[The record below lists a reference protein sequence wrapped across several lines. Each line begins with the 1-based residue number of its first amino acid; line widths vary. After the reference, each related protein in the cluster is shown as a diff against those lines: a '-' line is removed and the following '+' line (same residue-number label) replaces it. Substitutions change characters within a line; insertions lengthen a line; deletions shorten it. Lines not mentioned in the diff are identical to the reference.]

1 LPSADIRVF
10 LSYGNH
16 DAVSKL
22 TRSVPLPKNVFSFPA
37 NRPATEVIESLGV
50 AIHGQSFA
58 TEAVT
63 TDLSAAYPA
72 PRAGLLNIGVLH
84 TALSGREGHQPYAP
98 TTADRLTDKGYDYW
112 ALGHVHNR
120 EIVRQSPW
128 IVFPGNTQGRHARE
142 TGAKGC
148 MVVEAEPGVGI
159 RSVEFVPTDVARWH
173 HLGIDIAAL
182 SSEDDLHAAVQAE
195 VRAAQ
200 VSAEDRMLAL
210 RLTLAGRGPLHHAI
224 VSNRE
229 AIRAQLAASIGEA
242 SAGMAWL
249 EKVRIKVTAP
259 LDLPRLAE
267 RDDPIGLLIRSID
280 SLAADPGSSSRW
292 PSRCSPTSG
301 KNSRSNCAGP
311 DSAWALDSP
320 EALAD
325 ALANARER
333 LLAAIAAE
341 DAMKIEQIDLKA
353 YGHFTSR
360 RLLLGGAA
368 NLHIICGPNEAG
380 KTTLWRAING
390 ALFGIPE
397 RTQDSF
403 LHEARKL
410 RIGLAL
416 DRARSG
422 ERLAVMRRKG
432 RVNTL
437 LRYDPTT
444 GNESA
449 RHGAGRPSSRLARR
463 PQSGAVPGHVQ
474 PRPRRPGARRRS
486 AGARPGRCRRKPL
499 RSRRR
504 PDFDPRAACQ
514 ARSRGRSACS
524 NHAHRPR

>member
-1 LPSADIRVF
+1 MRFIHCADIHLDSPLRGLELYDGAPAEEMRHATRRAFANVVDLAIERSADFVLIAGDIFDGDWPDFNTGLYFASQLRRLAGADIRVF

-63 TDLSAAYPA
+63 TDLSAAYA
-72 PRAGLLNIGVLH
+72 EPRAGLLNIGVLH

-98 TTADRLTDKGYDYW
+98 TTADRLSDKGYDYW

-148 MVVEAEPGVGI
+148 MVVDAEPGGGI

-173 HLGIDIAAL
+173 QLGIDIAAL

-200 VSAEDRMLAL
+200 VSAGDRLLAL
-210 RLTLAGRGPLHHAI
+210 RLTLTGRGPLHPAI

-267 RDDPIGLLIRSID
+267 RDDPIGLLIRSIK
-280 SLAADPGSSSRW
+280 SLEADPGRLQSLAESVLSDLGQKLPVELR
-292 PSRCSPTSG
+292 G
-301 KNSRSNCAGP
+301 AQG
-311 DSAWALDSP
+311 AWALDSP

-333 LLAAIAAE
+333 LLATIAAE
-341 DAMKIEQIDLKA
+341 D
-353 YGHFTSR
+353 T
-360 RLLLGGAA
+360 
-368 NLHIICGPNEAG
+368 P
-380 KTTLWRAING
+380 
-390 ALFGIPE
+390 
-397 RTQDSF
+397 
-403 LHEARKL
+403 
-410 RIGLAL
+410 
-416 DRARSG
+416 
-422 ERLAVMRRKG
+422 
-432 RVNTL
+432 
-437 LRYDPTT
+437 
-444 GNESA
+444 
-449 RHGAGRPSSRLARR
+449 
-463 PQSGAVPGHVQ
+463 
-474 PRPRRPGARRRS
+474 
-486 AGARPGRCRRKPL
+486 
-499 RSRRR
+499 
-504 PDFDPRAACQ
+504 
-514 ARSRGRSACS
+514 
-524 NHAHRPR
+524 

>member
-1 LPSADIRVF
+1 MRFIHCADIHLDSPLRGLELYDGAPAEEMRHATRRAFANVVDLAIERSADFVLIAGDIFDGDWPDFNTGLYFASQLRRLAGADIRVF

-63 TDLSAAYPA
+63 TDLSAAYA
-72 PRAGLLNIGVLH
+72 EPRAGLLNIGVLH

-98 TTADRLTDKGYDYW
+98 TTADRLSDKGYDYW

-148 MVVEAEPGVGI
+148 MVVDAEPGGGI

-173 HLGIDIAAL
+173 QLGIDIAAL
-182 SSEDDLHAAVQAE
+182 SSEDELHAAVQAA
-195 VRAAQ
+195 VRAVQ
-200 VSAEDRMLAL
+200 VSAEERILAL

-242 SAGMAWL
+242 SAGRAWL

-267 RDDPIGLLIRSID
+267 RDDPIGLLIRSIESLEAD
-280 SLAADPGSSSRW
+280 PVMLQSLAESVLSDLGQKLPAELRGS
-292 PSRCSPTSG
+292 
-301 KNSRSNCAGP
+301 

-325 ALANARER
+325 ALAHGRER

-341 DAMKIEQIDLKA
+341 D
-353 YGHFTSR
+353 T
-360 RLLLGGAA
+360 
-368 NLHIICGPNEAG
+368 P
-380 KTTLWRAING
+380 
-390 ALFGIPE
+390 
-397 RTQDSF
+397 
-403 LHEARKL
+403 
-410 RIGLAL
+410 
-416 DRARSG
+416 
-422 ERLAVMRRKG
+422 
-432 RVNTL
+432 
-437 LRYDPTT
+437 
-444 GNESA
+444 
-449 RHGAGRPSSRLARR
+449 
-463 PQSGAVPGHVQ
+463 
-474 PRPRRPGARRRS
+474 
-486 AGARPGRCRRKPL
+486 
-499 RSRRR
+499 
-504 PDFDPRAACQ
+504 
-514 ARSRGRSACS
+514 
-524 NHAHRPR
+524 

>member
-1 LPSADIRVF
+1 MRFIHCADIHLDSPLRGLELYDGAPAEEMRHATRRAFANVVDLAIERSADFVLIAGDIFDGDWPDFNTGLYFASQLRRLAGADIRVF

-98 TTADRLTDKGYDYW
+98 TTADRLSDKGYDYW

-148 MVVEAEPGVGI
+148 MVVDAEPGGGI

-173 HLGIDIAAL
+173 QLGIDIAAL

-200 VSAEDRMLAL
+200 VSAGDRLLAL
-210 RLTLAGRGPLHHAI
+210 RLTLTGRGPLHPAI

-267 RDDPIGLLIRSID
+267 RDDPIGLLIRSIK
-280 SLAADPGSSSRW
+280 SLEADPGRLQSLAESVLSDLGQKLPVELR
-292 PSRCSPTSG
+292 G
-301 KNSRSNCAGP
+301 AQG
-311 DSAWALDSP
+311 AWALDSP

-333 LLAAIAAE
+333 LLATIAAE
-341 DAMKIEQIDLKA
+341 D
-353 YGHFTSR
+353 T
-360 RLLLGGAA
+360 
-368 NLHIICGPNEAG
+368 P
-380 KTTLWRAING
+380 
-390 ALFGIPE
+390 
-397 RTQDSF
+397 
-403 LHEARKL
+403 
-410 RIGLAL
+410 
-416 DRARSG
+416 
-422 ERLAVMRRKG
+422 
-432 RVNTL
+432 
-437 LRYDPTT
+437 
-444 GNESA
+444 
-449 RHGAGRPSSRLARR
+449 
-463 PQSGAVPGHVQ
+463 
-474 PRPRRPGARRRS
+474 
-486 AGARPGRCRRKPL
+486 
-499 RSRRR
+499 
-504 PDFDPRAACQ
+504 
-514 ARSRGRSACS
+514 
-524 NHAHRPR
+524 

>member
-1 LPSADIRVF
+1 MRFIHCADIHLDSPLRGLELYDGAPAEEMRHATRRAFANVVDLAIERSADFVLIAGDIFDGDWPDFNTGLYFASQLRRLAGADIRVF

-98 TTADRLTDKGYDYW
+98 TTADRLSDKGYDYW

-148 MVVEAEPGVGI
+148 MVVEAEVGVGI
-159 RSVEFVPTDVARWH
+159 RSVEFVATDVARWH
-173 HLGIDIAAL
+173 HLAIDIAAL
-182 SSEDDLHAAVQAE
+182 ASADELHAAVQAA
-195 VRAAQ
+195 VRAVQ
-200 VSAEDRMLAL
+200 VLAEERILAL

-242 SAGMAWL
+242 SAGRAWL

-267 RDDPIGLLIRSID
+267 RDDPIGLLIRSIESLEAD
-280 SLAADPGSSSRW
+280 PVMLQSLAESVLSDLGQKLPAELRGS
-292 PSRCSPTSG
+292 
-301 KNSRSNCAGP
+301 

-320 EALAD
+320 EAMAD
-325 ALANARER
+325 ALAHARER

-341 DAMKIEQIDLKA
+341 D
-353 YGHFTSR
+353 T
-360 RLLLGGAA
+360 
-368 NLHIICGPNEAG
+368 P
-380 KTTLWRAING
+380 
-390 ALFGIPE
+390 
-397 RTQDSF
+397 
-403 LHEARKL
+403 
-410 RIGLAL
+410 
-416 DRARSG
+416 
-422 ERLAVMRRKG
+422 
-432 RVNTL
+432 
-437 LRYDPTT
+437 
-444 GNESA
+444 
-449 RHGAGRPSSRLARR
+449 
-463 PQSGAVPGHVQ
+463 
-474 PRPRRPGARRRS
+474 
-486 AGARPGRCRRKPL
+486 
-499 RSRRR
+499 
-504 PDFDPRAACQ
+504 
-514 ARSRGRSACS
+514 
-524 NHAHRPR
+524 

>member
-1 LPSADIRVF
+1 MRFIHCADIHLDSPLRGLELYDGAPAQEMRQATRRAFANVVDLAIDRAADFVLIAGDIFDGDWPDFNTGLYFASELRRLAESDIRVF
-10 LSYGNH
+10 LGYGNH

-37 NRPATEVIESLGV
+37 SRPASEMIESLGV

-58 TEAVT
+58 TEAVS

-112 ALGHVHNR
+112 ALGHVHSR

-142 TGAKGC
+142 AGAKGC
-148 MVVEAEPGVGI
+148 MVVNAEHGVGI

-173 HLGIDIAAL
+173 HLSIDIAAL
-182 SSEDDLHAAVQAE
+182 ASEDDLHAAVQTE

-200 VSAEDRMLAL
+200 VAAGDRLLAL
-210 RLTLAGRGPLHHAI
+210 RLTLTGRGPLHHAI

-267 RDDPIGLLIRSID
+267 RDDPIGLLIRSIESLQVD
-280 SLAADPGSSSRW
+280 PGRLQSLAESVLSDLGQKLSVDLRGAEG
-292 PSRCSPTSG
+292 
-301 KNSRSNCAGP
+301 
-311 DSAWALDSP
+311 AWALDSP

-333 LLAAIAAE
+333 LLATIAAE
-341 DAMKIEQIDLKA
+341 D
-353 YGHFTSR
+353 T
-360 RLLLGGAA
+360 
-368 NLHIICGPNEAG
+368 P
-380 KTTLWRAING
+380 
-390 ALFGIPE
+390 
-397 RTQDSF
+397 
-403 LHEARKL
+403 
-410 RIGLAL
+410 
-416 DRARSG
+416 
-422 ERLAVMRRKG
+422 
-432 RVNTL
+432 
-437 LRYDPTT
+437 
-444 GNESA
+444 
-449 RHGAGRPSSRLARR
+449 
-463 PQSGAVPGHVQ
+463 
-474 PRPRRPGARRRS
+474 
-486 AGARPGRCRRKPL
+486 
-499 RSRRR
+499 
-504 PDFDPRAACQ
+504 
-514 ARSRGRSACS
+514 
-524 NHAHRPR
+524 

>member
-1 LPSADIRVF
+1 MRFIHCADIHLDSPLRGLELYDGAPAEEMRHATRRAFANVVDLAIERSADFVLIAGDIFDGDWPDFNTGLYFASQLRRLAGADIRVF

-98 TTADRLTDKGYDYW
+98 TTADRLSDKGYDYW

-148 MVVEAEPGVGI
+148 MVVEAEVGVGI
-159 RSVEFVPTDVARWH
+159 RSVEFVATDVARWH
-173 HLGIDIAAL
+173 HLAIDIAAL
-182 SSEDDLHAAVQAE
+182 ASGDELHAAVQAA
-195 VRAAQ
+195 VRAVQ
-200 VSAEDRMLAL
+200 VSAEERILAL

-229 AIRAQLAASIGEA
+229 AVRAQLAASIGEA
-242 SAGMAWL
+242 SAGRAWL

-267 RDDPIGLLIRSID
+267 RDDPIGLLIRSIESLEAD
-280 SLAADPGSSSRW
+280 PVMLQSLAESVLSDLGQKLPAELRGS
-292 PSRCSPTSG
+292 
-301 KNSRSNCAGP
+301 

-325 ALANARER
+325 ALAHARER

-341 DAMKIEQIDLKA
+341 D
-353 YGHFTSR
+353 T
-360 RLLLGGAA
+360 
-368 NLHIICGPNEAG
+368 P
-380 KTTLWRAING
+380 
-390 ALFGIPE
+390 
-397 RTQDSF
+397 
-403 LHEARKL
+403 
-410 RIGLAL
+410 
-416 DRARSG
+416 
-422 ERLAVMRRKG
+422 
-432 RVNTL
+432 
-437 LRYDPTT
+437 
-444 GNESA
+444 
-449 RHGAGRPSSRLARR
+449 
-463 PQSGAVPGHVQ
+463 
-474 PRPRRPGARRRS
+474 
-486 AGARPGRCRRKPL
+486 
-499 RSRRR
+499 
-504 PDFDPRAACQ
+504 
-514 ARSRGRSACS
+514 
-524 NHAHRPR
+524 

>member
-1 LPSADIRVF
+1 MRFIHCADIHLDSPLRGLELYDGAPAEEMRQATRRAFANVVDLAIDRAADFVLIAGDIFDGDWPDFNTGLYFASELRRLAEPDIRVF
-10 LSYGNH
+10 LGYGNH

-22 TRSVPLPKNVFSFPA
+22 TRSVPLPKNVFSFPS

-58 TEAVT
+58 TEAVS

-112 ALGHVHNR
+112 ALGHVHSR

-148 MVVEAEPGVGI
+148 MVVDAEPGVGI

-173 HLGIDIAAL
+173 QLGIDIAAL
-182 SSEDDLHAAVQAE
+182 ASEDDLHAAAQAE

-200 VSAEDRMLAL
+200 VAAGDRLLAL
-210 RLTLAGRGPLHHAI
+210 RLTLTGRGPLHHAI

-267 RDDPIGLLIRSID
+267 RDDPIGLLIRSIESLQVD
-280 SLAADPGSSSRW
+280 PGRLRSLAESVLSDLGQKLPVELRGAEG
-292 PSRCSPTSG
+292 
-301 KNSRSNCAGP
+301 
-311 DSAWALDSP
+311 AWALDSS

-333 LLAAIAAE
+333 LLATIAAE
-341 DAMKIEQIDLKA
+341 D
-353 YGHFTSR
+353 T
-360 RLLLGGAA
+360 
-368 NLHIICGPNEAG
+368 P
-380 KTTLWRAING
+380 
-390 ALFGIPE
+390 
-397 RTQDSF
+397 
-403 LHEARKL
+403 
-410 RIGLAL
+410 
-416 DRARSG
+416 
-422 ERLAVMRRKG
+422 
-432 RVNTL
+432 
-437 LRYDPTT
+437 
-444 GNESA
+444 
-449 RHGAGRPSSRLARR
+449 
-463 PQSGAVPGHVQ
+463 
-474 PRPRRPGARRRS
+474 
-486 AGARPGRCRRKPL
+486 
-499 RSRRR
+499 
-504 PDFDPRAACQ
+504 
-514 ARSRGRSACS
+514 
-524 NHAHRPR
+524 